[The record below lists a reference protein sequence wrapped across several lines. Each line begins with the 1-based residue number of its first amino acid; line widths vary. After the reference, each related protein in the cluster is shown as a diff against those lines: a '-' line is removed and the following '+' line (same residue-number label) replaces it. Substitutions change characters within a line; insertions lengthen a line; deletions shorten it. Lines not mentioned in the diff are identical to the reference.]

1 MPAVEA
7 ILVSA
12 IEAIFVTAI
21 EAIVVSAIEAIM
33 AIMAI
38 MVTVQRFCALNGLSH
53 VQAVAYFSCPSL
65 PVFMS
70 TFPAGSLGTSSMSQT
85 PSA

>member
-1 MPAVEA
+1 MPAIEA
-7 ILVSA
+7 ILASA
-12 IEAIFVTAI
+12 IEAILG
-21 EAIVVSAIEAIM
+21 IM
-33 AIMAI
+33 AIMK
-38 MVTVQRFCALNGLSH
+38 RFCALNGLGY
-53 VQAVAYFSCPSL
+53 VPAVDYFSCPSL

>member
-1 MPAVEA
+1 MPAIEA
-7 ILVSA
+7 IFVSA
-12 IEAIFVTAI
+12 IEAIL
-21 EAIVVSAIEAIM
+21 
-33 AIMAI
+33 AI

-70 TFPAGSLGTSSMSQT
+70 TFPAGSLGTISMSQT

>member
-1 MPAVEA
+1 MPAIEA
-7 ILVSA
+7 ILV
-12 IEAIFVTAI
+12 ITAI
-21 EAIVVSAIEAIM
+21 VK
-33 AIMAI
+33 
-38 MVTVQRFCALNGLSH
+38 RFCALNGLGY

>member
-1 MPAVEA
+1 MR
-7 ILVSA
+7 
-12 IEAIFVTAI
+12 AI
-21 EAIVVSAIEAIM
+21 EAIVVSAIEAILG
-33 AIMAI
+33 IMAI
-38 MVTVQRFCALNGLSH
+38 MKRFCGLNGLGY
-53 VQAVAYFSCPSL
+53 VPAVAYFSCPSL

>member
-12 IEAIFVTAI
+12 IVA
-21 EAIVVSAIEAIM
+21 
-33 AIMAI
+33 
-38 MVTVQRFCALNGLSH
+38 TVKRFCAFNGLSH

-70 TFPAGSLGTSSMSQT
+70 TVPAGSLGTSSMSQT
-85 PSA
+85 PSV

>member
-1 MPAVEA
+1 MP
-7 ILVSA
+7 A
-12 IEAIFVTAI
+12 IEAIL
-21 EAIVVSAIEAIM
+21 AIM
-33 AIMAI
+33 AITA
-38 MVTVQRFCALNGLSH
+38 TVQRFCAFNGLGH

-85 PSA
+85 PSE

>member
-1 MPAVEA
+1 MPAIEA
-7 ILVSA
+7 ILASAIEAISVSA
-12 IEAIFVTAI
+12 IEAIL
-21 EAIVVSAIEAIM
+21 AIM

-38 MVTVQRFCALNGLSH
+38 TAITATLQRFCALTGLGY
-53 VQAVAYFSCPSL
+53 VRAVAYFSCPSL

-85 PSA
+85 PSE

>member
-1 MPAVEA
+1 MTAIVAILVTALEA

-12 IEAIFVTAI
+12 IEAIL
-21 EAIVVSAIEAIM
+21 
-33 AIMAI
+33 
-38 MVTVQRFCALNGLSH
+38 VTVQRFCAFNGLGH

>member
-1 MPAVEA
+1 MT
-7 ILVSA
+7 A

-21 EAIVVSAIEAIM
+21 VA
-33 AIMAI
+33 
-38 MVTVQRFCALNGLSH
+38 TVQRFCAFNGLGH

-65 PVFMS
+65 PVFVS

-85 PSA
+85 PSE

>member
-1 MPAVEA
+1 MTAIVA
-7 ILVSA
+7 IL
-12 IEAIFVTAI
+12 VTAI
-21 EAIVVSAIEAIM
+21 EAIVVSAIEAI
-33 AIMAI
+33 
-38 MVTVQRFCALNGLSH
+38 VVPVQRFCGLNGLGH

>member
-1 MPAVEA
+1 MPALEAILVTAVEA
-7 ILVSA
+7 ILG
-12 IEAIFVTAI
+12 
-21 EAIVVSAIEAIM
+21 IM
-33 AIMAI
+33 AIMK
-38 MVTVQRFCALNGLSH
+38 RFCALNGLSH

>member
-21 EAIVVSAIEAIM
+21 EAIVVSAIE

-85 PSA
+85 PST

>member
-1 MPAVEA
+1 MTAIVAILVTALEA

-12 IEAIFVTAI
+12 IEAIL
-21 EAIVVSAIEAIM
+21 VSAIEAIL
-33 AIMAI
+33 
-38 MVTVQRFCALNGLSH
+38 VTVQRFCAFNGLGH